1 MKSAARLLA
10 LFAILPALPLA
21 AQAPAKSCTDTI
33 PRPCAKVTFLGEEH
47 DCACFVCNP
56 GTKERKVVC
65 TNDDATKKAL
75 HKLRD
80 ESAGEKRGTPAP
92 KGASR

>member
-1 MKSAARLLA
+1 MKSPARLLA
-10 LFAILPALPLA
+10 AFAILSALPLI

-33 PRPCAKVTFLGEEH
+33 PKGCTKVTFLGDEQE
-47 DCACFVCNP
+47 CACFVCNP

-75 HKLRD
+75 LKLRD
-80 ESAGEKRGTPAP
+80 ESAGEKPKAEAP
-92 KGASR
+92 KGATR

>member
-1 MKSAARLLA
+1 MRSTARLLA
-10 LFAILPALPLA
+10 VFALLSALPLV

-33 PRPCAKVTFLGEEH
+33 PNGCTKVTFLGEDH
-47 DCACFVCNP
+47 DCACFACNP

-75 HKLRD
+75 YKLRD
-80 ESAGEKRGTPAP
+80 ESAGEKPGAEVP

>member
-1 MKSAARLLA
+1 MKSAARVFLASALLS
-10 LFAILPALPLA
+10 ALPLV

-33 PRPCAKVTFLGEEH
+33 PKTCAKVTFLGEEH
-47 DCACFVCNP
+47 DCACFACNP

-75 HKLRD
+75 YKLRD
-80 ESAGEKRGTPAP
+80 ESAGEKPKAEAP
-92 KGASR
+92 KGANR

>member
-10 LFAILPALPLA
+10 ASAILSVLPLV
-21 AQAPAKSCTDTI
+21 AQAAKSCTDTI
-33 PRPCAKVTFLGEEH
+33 PKGCAKVTFLGEEH
-47 DCACFVCNP
+47 DCACFVCSP

-65 TNDDATKKAL
+65 TNDDVTKKAL
-75 HKLRD
+75 YKLRD
-80 ESAGEKRGTPAP
+80 EAAGEKPDAGAP

>member
-1 MKSAARLLA
+1 MKSAVRLLA
-10 LFAILPALPLA
+10 GLAVLSALPLV
-21 AQAPAKSCTDTI
+21 AQAPAKSCTDAI
-33 PRPCAKVTFLGEEH
+33 PKGCAKVTFLGDDH

-75 HKLRD
+75 YKLRD
-80 ESAGEKRGTPAP
+80 ESAGEKPKPDAP

>member
-10 LFAILPALPLA
+10 ASAILSALPLV

-33 PRPCAKVTFLGEEH
+33 PKGCAKVTFLGEEH

-65 TNDDATKKAL
+65 TNDDVTKKAL
-75 HKLRD
+75 YKLRD
-80 ESAGEKRGTPAP
+80 EAAGEKPGAGAP

>member
-1 MKSAARLLA
+1 MRSAARLFA
-10 LFAILPALPLA
+10 AFAILTALPLP

-33 PRPCAKVTFLGEEH
+33 PKACTKVTFLGEDH

-75 HKLRD
+75 LKLRD
-80 ESAGEKRGTPAP
+80 ESAGEKPKAEAP

>member
-1 MKSAARLLA
+1 MRSVVRM
-10 LFAILPALPLA
+10 LFVLVILPALPLV

-33 PRPCAKVTFLGEEH
+33 PQGCAKVTFLG
-47 DCACFVCNP
+47 DDKGCACFVCNP

-75 HKLRD
+75 YKLRD
-80 ESAGEKRGTPAP
+80 ESAGEKPGAKAP
-92 KGASR
+92 GGASR

>member
-10 LFAILPALPLA
+10 AFAILSALPVV

-33 PRPCAKVTFLGEEH
+33 PKGCANVTFLGEEH

-75 HKLRD
+75 YKLRD
-80 ESAGEKRGTPAP
+80 ESAGEKPKAEAP